1 MAETFSYDNTP
12 DAEVLTAEEQNS
24 LEVGEQ
30 LVAEQEQLLAG
41 KYKSAEELESAYLS
55 LQKKL
60 GQTEEEEEVDYE
72 SSDEGYEEE
81 EGSDEEVSEY
91 APAVSLITE
100 ASEEYYANDGQ
111 LSEETIESFSQMS
124 SQDLVNAYLEIQAN
138 NPQAPTQVPELS
150 EAQVNQVQNACGGEA
165 NYNAV
170 VDWAASNLT
179 DEAINAF
186 DSVVD
191 SGNPMAISIAF
202 KGLQNEYN
210 EANGYEGRMLQG
222 RAASSAGE
230 TFRSQAELVS
240 AMGDPRY
247 DTDEAYRDDVLRKL
261 DASDLQF

>member
-1 MAETFSYDNTP
+1 MAETLSYDNTP
-12 DAEVLTAEEQNS
+12 ETEVLSAEEQNS

-30 LVAEQEQLLAG
+30 LVAEQEGLLAG

-60 GQTEEEEEVDYE
+60 GQTEEEEVDYE
-72 SSDEGYEEE
+72 STDEGYEEE

-91 APAVSLITE
+91 APAINLINE

-124 SQDLVNAYLEIQAN
+124 SQDLVNAYIEIQAN
-138 NPQAPTQVPELS
+138 NPQAPTQGVELS
-150 EAQVNQVQNACGGEA
+150 EAQVNSVQNACGGEA

-247 DTDEAYRDDVLRKL
+247 ETDEAYRDDVLRKL
-261 DASDLQF
+261 NQSDLQF

>member
-12 DAEVLTAEEQNS
+12 ETEVLTEEEQNS

-30 LVAEQEQLLAG
+30 LVEAQEQLLAG
-41 KYKSAEELESAYLS
+41 KYKNAEELESAYLS

-72 SSDEGYEEE
+72 STDEGYEEE
-81 EGSDEEVSEY
+81 EGDNEEVSEY
-91 APAVSLITE
+91 APAVNLINE

-138 NPQAPTQVPELS
+138 NPQAPTQGVELS
-150 EAQVNQVQNACGGEA
+150 EAQVNSVQNACGGEA

-247 DTDEAYRDDVLRKL
+247 DTDEAYRDDVVRKL
-261 DASDLQF
+261 NASDLQF

>member
-12 DAEVLTAEEQNS
+12 DAEVLTPEEQNS
-24 LEVGEQ
+24 LEVGEE
-30 LVAEQEQLLAG
+30 LVAQQEQLLAG

-60 GQTEEEEEVDYE
+60 GQTEEDEEVDYE
-72 SSDEGYEEE
+72 STDEGYEEE

-91 APAVSLITE
+91 APAVSLINE

-138 NPQAPTQVPELS
+138 NPQAPTQGTELS

-165 NYNAV
+165 NYNTV